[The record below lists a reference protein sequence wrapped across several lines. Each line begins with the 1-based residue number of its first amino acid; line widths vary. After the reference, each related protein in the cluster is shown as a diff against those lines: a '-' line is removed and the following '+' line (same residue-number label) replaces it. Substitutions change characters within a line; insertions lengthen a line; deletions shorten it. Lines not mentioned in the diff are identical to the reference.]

1 VALKKELEEI
11 RMPEIFQLENQ
22 GRSSPGREVI
32 KVLGVG
38 GGGCNALN
46 HIIHGHVCGVE
57 FIAANTDKAH
67 LDIVDSPVK
76 IMLGKEL
83 TRGLGAGA
91 DPNVGEKAAVE
102 AREELRAALDGA
114 DMIFIAAGMGGGT
127 GTGASPVIA
136 SIARETGAL
145 VVAVVTRPFAFEGQ
159 RRVSISRDGIGKLK
173 EQVDALI
180 VIPNDKLL
188 KISDKRTPVSKAFEL
203 ADNVL
208 HQAVQGV
215 TDLILRPGTVNVD
228 FADVRTIMSNAG
240 SAIMGIGEGYG
251 ENRVSTAAH
260 NAINSPLMEAP
271 MIGAKRVLFNVTG
284 SSKLG
289 IHEVEEAAQIINNAS
304 DKDVNLIW
312 GQVFDPDMED
322 MVRITIIA
330 TDFEES
336 VISAAGSREKDAPVL
351 ERAVDPELR
360 KPPSMTITGTV
371 VAAPGAAPAQANDI
385 KGPEPL
391 KGRSDMGETAVMF
404 SGFPDDENLFSSQ
417 GIPQD
422 QLDIPSYIRRRKL

>member
-1 VALKKELEEI
+1 
-11 RMPEIFQLENQ
+11 
-22 GRSSPGREVI
+22 
-32 KVLGVG
+32 
-38 GGGCNALN
+38 
-46 HIIHGHVCGVE
+46 
-57 FIAANTDKAH
+57 
-67 LDIVDSPVK
+67 LDIVDATVK

-102 AREELRAALDGA
+102 ARDEVRAALDGA

-136 SIARETGAL
+136 SIAKETGAL
-145 VVAVVTRPFAFEGQ
+145 VVAVVTRPFSFEGK
-159 RRVSISRDGIGKLK
+159 RRIAVSEEGLVKLK

-188 KISDKRTPVSKAFEL
+188 LISDKRTPVNKAFEL

-251 ENRVSTAAH
+251 ENRVATAAH

-304 DKDVNLIW
+304 DRDVNLIW

-336 VISAAGSREKDAPVL
+336 AVCAAPGSNGGPPVS
-351 ERAVDPELR
+351 ERTADSELQ
-360 KPPSMTITGTV
+360 KPPSMTIAGTA
-371 VAAPGAAPAQANDI
+371 VASPGAPAPAQANNI
-385 KGPEPL
+385 KDPEPL

-404 SGFPDDENLFSSQ
+404 SGFPDDENLFGIQ
-417 GIPQD
+417 GVPQD
-422 QLDIPSYIRRRKL
+422 QVDIPSYIRKRKQ

>member
-1 VALKKELEEI
+1 
-11 RMPEIFQLENQ
+11 MPEIFQLENQ
-22 GRSSPGREVI
+22 GHSSPGREVI

-46 HIIHGHVCGVE
+46 HIIRGHVCGVE

-76 IMLGKEL
+76 IMLGREL

-145 VVAVVTRPFAFEGQ
+145 VVAVVTRPFSFEGK
-159 RRVSISRDGIGKLK
+159 RRTNLSEEGIGKLK

-188 KISDKRTPVSKAFEL
+188 LVSDKRTPVNKAFEL

-228 FADVRTIMSNAG
+228 FADVRTIMSSAG

-251 ENRVSTAAH
+251 ENRVATAAH

-336 VISAAGSREKDAPVL
+336 AIYAASGSRGKNASFL
-351 ERAVDPELR
+351 ERAADLELQ
-360 KPPSMTITGTV
+360 KPSSMTITGAA
-371 VAAPGAAPAQANDI
+371 VAASGGAAPAQAGDV
-385 KGPEPL
+385 KGTESF
-391 KGRSDMGETAVMF
+391 KGRSDIGETAVMF

-422 QLDIPSYIRRRKL
+422 QLDIPSYIRRKKL

>member
-1 VALKKELEEI
+1 
-11 RMPEIFQLENQ
+11 MPEIFQLENQ
-22 GRSSPGREVI
+22 GHSSPSREVI
-32 KVLGVG
+32 KVVGVG

-46 HIIHGHVCGVE
+46 HIIRGHVCGVE
-57 FIAANTDKAH
+57 FIAANTDRAH
-67 LDIVDSPVK
+67 LDIVDAPVK

-102 AREELRAALDGA
+102 ARDDLRAALDGA

-136 SIARETGAL
+136 SIAKETGAL
-145 VVAVVTRPFAFEGQ
+145 VVAVVTRPFSFEGK
-159 RRVSISRDGIGKLK
+159 RRVAASEEGVAKLK

-188 KISDKRTPVSKAFEL
+188 QISDKRTPVNKAFEL

-240 SAIMGIGEGYG
+240 PAIMGIGEGYG
-251 ENRVSTAAH
+251 ENRVATAAH

-284 SSKLG
+284 TSKLG

-304 DKDVNLIW
+304 DKDVNMIW

-336 VISAAGSREKDAPVL
+336 AINAA
-351 ERAVDPELR
+351 RALKGDCQQVSEGAADSELK
-360 KPPSMTITGTV
+360 KPPSMTITGT
-371 VAAPGAAPAQANDI
+371 AMASPGAEAPSPALTNNIQGA
-385 KGPEPL
+385 EPL

-404 SGFPDDENLFSSQ
+404 SGFPDEDNLFGSQ
-417 GIPQD
+417 GAPQD
-422 QLDIPSYIRRRKL
+422 QIDIPSYIRKGKR